1 MLETPVES
9 HDDSSLGHYCGV
21 AGIRS
26 PSPLDV
32 PSALFYML
40 FALQHRGQESA
51 GIVWAEGGAHRA
63 DRRLGMVSA
72 AADAWLSGRAA
83 STGGI
88 GHVRYSTAGGGGIRN
103 AQPLAVECS
112 KGSVALAHNGN
123 ISNSAA
129 LRAALTREGAIFQS
143 SSDSELILH
152 LISRSRAEGIEAIL
166 REALAPLEGAY
177 SLCMLW
183 GDALVAVRDPWGFRP
198 LHLAEK
204 DGVRYVASETCALH
218 ALGPSISQREVLPGE
233 VVIVDDRGVRSFFLP
248 PAPRRARCV
257 FELLYFARPDSRVFG
272 ESVHAAR
279 ERFGEA
285 LAEADDVEADL
296 VVPVPD
302 SGNLAAL
309 GYARRAGIPFEFGI
323 TRNHY
328 AGRSFILP
336 TRAEREFAVRMKL
349 HPVPE
354 IVGGKR
360 VVLVDDSLVRGTT
373 SRLIVGLLKEAG
385 AREVHLR
392 LSAPELTGPCGYGI
406 DIPDRSE
413 LISNR
418 MSPAEIARHV
428 GADTVRFLPPDL
440 LRSRLAEPSEY
451 CYACFD
457 GDYPCPIRNGAGKE
471 TPCP

>member
-1 MLETPVES
+1 MLETPVEPL
-9 HDDSSLGHYCGV
+9 DSPSLGHYCGV

-26 PSPLDV
+26 TAPLDI

-51 GIVWAEGGAHRA
+51 GIVWSEGGAHRA
-63 DRRLGMVSA
+63 DRRLGMVA
-72 AADAWLSGRAA
+72 GAADRWLDGRTS

-112 KGSVALAHNGN
+112 KGDVALAHNGN

-152 LISRSRAEGIEAIL
+152 LLSRSRAEGIEAIL

-183 GDALVAVRDPWGFRP
+183 GETLVAVRDPWGFRP
-198 LHLAEK
+198 LHIAQK

-218 ALGPSISQREVLPGE
+218 ALGPSVSQREILPGE
-233 VVIVDDRGVRSFFLP
+233 AVIVDGRGERSFFLP
-248 PAPRRARCV
+248 AAPRRARCV
-257 FELLYFARPDSRVFG
+257 FELIYFARPDSRVFG

-373 SRLIVGLLKEAG
+373 GRLIVGLLKEAG
-385 AREVHLR
+385 AREIHLR

-440 LRSRLAEPSEY
+440 LRSRLAEPAEY

-457 GDYPCPIRNGAGKE
+457 GDYPCPIRNGAGKDA
-471 TPCP
+471 PCP

>member
-1 MLETPVES
+1 MLETPVEPRNP
-9 HDDSSLGHYCGV
+9 SSLLHHCGV

-26 PSPLDV
+26 SAPLDV

-51 GIVWAEGGAHRA
+51 GIVWTEGGAHKV
-63 DRRLGMVSA
+63 DRRLGMVSG
-72 AADAWLSGRAA
+72 AADAWLSGTAA

-152 LISRSRAEGIEAIL
+152 LISRSRARGIEAIL
-166 REALAPLEGAY
+166 RDALAPLEGAY

-183 GDALVAVRDPWGFRP
+183 GDTLAAVRDPWGFRP
-198 LHLAEK
+198 LHIAEK

-218 ALGPSISQREVLPGE
+218 ALGPSISQREILPGE
-233 VVIVDDRGVRSFFLP
+233 VVLVDEDGERSFFLP

-257 FELLYFARPDSRVFG
+257 FELIYFARPDSRVFG

-285 LAEADDVEADL
+285 LAERDDVEADL

-354 IVGGKR
+354 IVGGRR

-418 MSPAEIARHV
+418 MNPGQIARHV
-428 GADTVRFLPPDL
+428 GADTVRFLTTDL
-440 LRSRLAEPSEY
+440 LKSRLAEPSEY

-457 GDYPCPIRNGAGKE
+457 GNYPCPIRNGEGKDA
-471 TPCP
+471 TCP

>member
-1 MLETPVES
+1 METTVRA
-9 HDDSSLGHYCGV
+9 SLGHQCGV
-21 AGIRS
+21 AGIWSAS
-26 PSPLDV
+26 PIDI
-32 PSALFYML
+32 PSALFFML

-51 GIVWAEGGAHRA
+51 GIVWEEDGAHRA
-63 DRRLGMVSA
+63 DRRLGMVSG
-72 AADAWLSGRAA
+72 AADRWLAGGIASG
-83 STGGI
+83 GGI
-88 GHVRYSTAGGGGIRN
+88 GHVRYSTAGGGGLRN

-112 KGSVALAHNGN
+112 KGRVSLAHNGN
-123 ISNSAA
+123 ISNSAS
-129 LRAALTREGAIFQS
+129 LRSALTREGAIFQS

-152 LISRSRAEGIEAIL
+152 LLSRSRAVGMEAVL
-166 REALAPLEGAY
+166 RNALAPLEGAY
-177 SLCMLW
+177 SLCLLW
-183 GDALVAVRDPWGFRP
+183 GGTLIAVRDPWGFRP
-198 LHLAEK
+198 LHIAEK

-218 ALGPSISQREVLPGE
+218 TLGPKVSQREILPGE
-233 VVIVDDRGVRSFFLP
+233 VVILDEEGEHSFFLP
-248 PAPRRARCV
+248 AAPRRARCV
-257 FELLYFARPDSRVFG
+257 FELIYFARPDSRVFG

-279 ERFGEA
+279 ERFGQA
-285 LAEADDVEADL
+285 LAEADDVKADL

-328 AGRSFILP
+328 AGRSFIMP

-360 VVLVDDSLVRGTT
+360 VILVDDSLVRGTT
-373 SRLIVGLLKEAG
+373 SQLIVSLLKEAG
-385 AREVHLR
+385 AVEVHLR
-392 LSAPELTGPCGYGI
+392 LSAPELTGHCGYGI

-418 MSPAEIARHV
+418 MTPDQIASAL
-428 GADTVRFLPPDL
+428 GADTVRFLNVEL
-440 LRSRLAEPSEY
+440 LRSRLSEPSEY

-457 GDYPCPIRNGAGKE
+457 GDYPCPIRNIAGKDS
-471 TPCP
+471 

>member
-1 MLETPVES
+1 
-9 HDDSSLGHYCGV
+9 
-21 AGIRS
+21 
-26 PSPLDV
+26 
-32 PSALFYML
+32 ML

-51 GIVWAEGGAHRA
+51 GIVWSEEGVHRA
-63 DRRLGMVSA
+63 DRRLGMVSGA
-72 AADAWLSGRAA
+72 SERWLAGGCS

-123 ISNSAA
+123 ISNSAR
-129 LRAALTREGAIFQS
+129 LRASLTREGAIFQS

-152 LISRSRAEGIEAIL
+152 LISRSRASGIEEIL

-183 GDALVAVRDPWGFRP
+183 GESLVAVRDPWGFRP

-218 ALGPSISQREVLPGE
+218 ALGPLTEREILPGE
-233 VVIVDDRGVRSFFLP
+233 VVLVDGGGQRSFFLP
-248 PAPRRARCV
+248 PAPRRTRCV
-257 FELLYFARPDSRVFG
+257 FELIYFARPDSRVFG

-279 ERFGEA
+279 ERFGAA
-285 LAEADDVEADL
+285 LAAEDDVEADL

-392 LSAPELTGPCGYGI
+392 LSAPELAGPCGYGI

-418 MSPAEIARHV
+418 MTPDRIASYV
-428 GADTVRFLPPDL
+428 GADSVRFLSVER
-440 LRSRLAEPSEY
+440 LRSELAEPSEY
-451 CYACFD
+451 CYACFN
-457 GDYPCPIRNGAGKE
+457 GDYPCPLQGENGDPKE
-471 TPCP
+471 HPCP

>member
-1 MLETPVES
+1 VLETSVEPLILT
-9 HDDSSLGHYCGV
+9 SLGHHCGV
-21 AGIRS
+21 AGVHS
-26 PSPLDV
+26 PSPIDA
-32 PSALFYML
+32 SSTLFYML

-51 GIVWAEGGAHRA
+51 GIVWTENGTHKA

-72 AADAWLSGRAA
+72 AADRWLSGEGS
-83 STGGI
+83 STSGI

-103 AQPLAVECS
+103 AQPLSVDCS

-123 ISNSAA
+123 ISNSAP
-129 LRAALTREGAIFQS
+129 LRAALTQEGAIFQS
-143 SSDSELILH
+143 SSDSELLLH
-152 LISRSRAEGIEAIL
+152 LISRSRASGIENIL

-183 GDALVAVRDPWGFRP
+183 GDSLVAIRDPWGFRP

-218 ALGPSISQREVLPGE
+218 ALGPMKEREILPGE
-233 VVIVDDRGVRSFFLP
+233 VVIVDGEGERSFFLP
-248 PAPRRARCV
+248 SANRKARCV
-257 FELLYFARPDSRVFG
+257 FELIYFARPDSRVFG

-279 ERFGEA
+279 ERFGAA
-285 LAEADDVEADL
+285 LAAADDVEADL

-309 GYARRAGIPFEFGI
+309 GYARRSALPFEFGI

-385 AREVHLR
+385 AKEVHLR
-392 LSAPELTGPCGYGI
+392 LSAPELRGPCGYGI
-406 DIPDRSE
+406 DIPNHSE

-418 MSPAEIARHV
+418 MTPEQIADCI
-428 GADTVRFLPPDL
+428 GADSVRFLPVNL
-440 LRSRLAEPSEY
+440 LKTQLEEPSEY

-457 GDYPCPIRNGAGKE
+457 GNYPCPLKNGK
-471 TPCP
+471 